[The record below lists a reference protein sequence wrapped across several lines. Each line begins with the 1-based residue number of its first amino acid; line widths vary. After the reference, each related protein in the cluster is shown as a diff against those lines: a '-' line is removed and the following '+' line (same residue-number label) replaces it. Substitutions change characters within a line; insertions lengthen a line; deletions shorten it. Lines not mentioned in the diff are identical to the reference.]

1 MEFLMNKTK
10 VVNDFA
16 AESRQN
22 IESMQREINKL
33 NAMLSEER
41 SKNF

>member
-10 VVNDFA
+10 VANDFA

-33 NAMLSEER
+33 NALLSEEQ